1 VLYCCYDKGHNFFL
15 TNSEAGIMQEWVSLP
30 RHFGVDKF
38 ILAKRKD
45 DLQFSSIGTIQQD
58 H

>member
-1 VLYCCYDKGHNFFL
+1 
-15 TNSEAGIMQEWVSLP
+15 MQERVSLP